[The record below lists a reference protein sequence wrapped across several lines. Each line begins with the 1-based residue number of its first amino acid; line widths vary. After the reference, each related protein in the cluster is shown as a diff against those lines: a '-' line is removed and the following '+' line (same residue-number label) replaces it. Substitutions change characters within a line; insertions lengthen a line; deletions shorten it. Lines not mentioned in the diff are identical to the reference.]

1 MAKVHKKSI
10 EIGKKVLEFGK
21 NSQKFMLVSRL
32 AIGE

>member
-21 NSQKFMLVSRL
+21 KFMLVSRL